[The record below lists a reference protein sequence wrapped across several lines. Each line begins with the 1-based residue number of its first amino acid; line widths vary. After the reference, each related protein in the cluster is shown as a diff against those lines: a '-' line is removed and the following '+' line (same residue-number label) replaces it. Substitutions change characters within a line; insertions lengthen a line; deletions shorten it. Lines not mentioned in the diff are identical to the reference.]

1 MAEQIF
7 DHRSNHP
14 LSTSE
19 PKGTISIRRS
29 IDFRQARQLRRST
42 ATSPH
47 WRTSAVHRGCQRA
60 GRGVDSTGTPGHSS
74 QGTVRQDPNR
84 PLALAHT
91 RHERSVHHARV
102 PDVDGI
108 NLVYTRNE
116 EGGIHFEHP
125 ADFLHYNDILF
136 PCTPYSALN
145 QLEYWSAAKNRP
157 GDIQSGRRN
166 GGACVEVVERRT
178 VAGTCGTPR
187 TGHRSPALLH
197 GRRVAGFPQSARA
210 GEFDR
215 LRRPFIRR
223 PESHH
228 YELDRPTSR
237 VIPPR
242 ERTIGSFPARLSSSV
257 PPA

>member
-1 MAEQIF
+1 VNPRGRSRSGGRSISDRPANCAAVPR
-7 DHRSNHP
+7 HRRIGERA
-14 LSTSE
+14 LSTGVVSG
-19 PKGTISIRRS
+19 PDVVWT
-29 IDFRQARQLRRST
+29 QLEHLVT
-42 ATSPH
+42 
-47 WRTSAVHRGCQRA
+47 
-60 GRGVDSTGTPGHSS
+60 
-74 QGTVRQDPNR
+74 DPNR

-187 TGHRSPALLH
+187 TGHRSPALHH